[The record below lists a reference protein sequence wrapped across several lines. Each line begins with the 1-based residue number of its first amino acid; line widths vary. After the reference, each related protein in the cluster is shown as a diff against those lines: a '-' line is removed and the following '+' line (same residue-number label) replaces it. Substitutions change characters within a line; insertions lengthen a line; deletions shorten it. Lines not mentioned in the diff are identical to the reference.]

1 VTVIPTLAT
10 DRLLL
15 RAFEP
20 RDESAYLAM
29 MADPEVTRFLGD
41 GRPLNEA
48 DAWRQLALILGHWTL
63 RGFGLWA
70 VEERAAGELVGR
82 VGCLEPAGWPGFEI
96 GWVLARPFWG
106 KGYATEAARAAL
118 QFARDVLERD
128 RIISLIRPGNDAS
141 IRVAEKLGAAP
152 DGETTFF
159 GAPTLVYA
167 YPATVPQ
174 S

>member
-1 VTVIPTLAT
+1 MTVIPTLAT

-70 VEERAAGELVGR
+70 VEERATGELVGR

>member
-1 VTVIPTLAT
+1 
-10 DRLLL
+10 
-15 RAFEP
+15 
-20 RDESAYLAM
+20 M
-29 MADPEVTRFLGD
+29 
-41 GRPLNEA
+41 
-48 DAWRQLALILGHWTL
+48 
-63 RGFGLWA
+63 
-70 VEERAAGELVGR
+70 EERATGELVGR

-141 IRVAEKLGAAP
+141 IRVAAKLGATP
-152 DGETTFF
+152 DGKTTFF

-174 S
+174 SGRAHHGAGMHPVGRTKSSGTAQKGLSFSVPRRWPLVRS